1 MSARWS
7 GTGKPY
13 DGKWKRSGDV
23 IVTDIAMPGLEG
35 TAATRALLAR
45 RPGSRVVLITV
56 HNDPELVERGYAARA
71 LAYVTKLSA
80 SRDLVPRGPYGSARR
95 P

>member
-13 DGKWKRSGDV
+13 DGKWKRSGD
-23 IVTDIAMPGLEG
+23 VTDIAMPGLEG

-56 HNDPELVERGYAARA
+56 HDDPELVERGYAARA